1 MATRGY
7 GSNDREA
14 EVLRTRPSM
23 TSALEKQQEE
33 AEEPCPSCDGTGKH
47 RKMLP
52 EGQPWTD
59 RRNSSSVEGK
69 PRLPSDSPPTR
80 NWGKRPS
87 GIVPAAH
94 LVMETEMDRIGE
106 YLVKRLIG
114 EGGMGKVYE
123 AEERLSK
130 RRVALKVLRPELTR
144 HEDGRRLF
152 LNEMQILAHLEHPNL
167 VRSLASM
174 EIDGQLVMALEY
186 LHGRT
191 LRQELTRRG
200 ALPWHEALEHVVR
213 IGEALVVAHEQE
225 PAIVHR
231 DLKPE
236 NVMLTVAEGAD
247 EDAAPTGLKVM
258 DFGIAKVL
266 EGMHGTNTQSIG
278 TLQYM
283 SPEQIDARTIDARS
297 DLYSLGLIFYEMI
310 QGDPPF
316 TSPSPRELLNLQC
329 TAAAPALDPEVRKG
343 LPRGVE
349 DLLFAMIEKNPDDRP
364 GSARE
369 IVEKLSLFRTGTEV
383 ARPARAPRTS
393 RNSSPTATPGSVEP
407 SSPPA
412 ARPSGDTQHSSG
424 TPKAAVEEKEKRE
437 KPRTDTVALVEQ
449 NAARRVGPKEVPTWL
464 AVVAIVALSLVAG
477 MTTYLVRLRMTA
489 DGSPPT
495 TTSAAITKDS
505 AKGSPTGD
513 KAP

>member
-1 MATRGY
+1 
-7 GSNDREA
+7 
-14 EVLRTRPSM
+14 
-23 TSALEKQQEE
+23 
-33 AEEPCPSCDGTGKH
+33 
-47 RKMLP
+47 
-52 EGQPWTD
+52 
-59 RRNSSSVEGK
+59 
-69 PRLPSDSPPTR
+69 
-80 NWGKRPS
+80 
-87 GIVPAAH
+87 
-94 LVMETEMDRIGE
+94 MDRIGE

-174 EIDGQLVMALEY
+174 ETEGQLVLVLEY

-200 ALPWHEALEHVVR
+200 TLPWHEALEHVVR
-213 IGEALVVAHEQE
+213 IAEALAVAHEQE
-225 PAIVHR
+225 PPIVHR

-236 NVMLTVAEGAD
+236 NVMLTAPEGGA
-247 EDAAPTGLKVM
+247 EDAPCTGLKVM

-297 DLYSLGLIFYEMI
+297 DLYSLGLIFYEMLC
-310 QGDPPF
+310 GDPPF
-316 TSPSPRELLNLQC
+316 NSPSPRELLNLQC
-329 TAAAPALDPEVRKG
+329 TAIPPGLDDEVRKG

-349 DLLFAMIEKNPDDRP
+349 DLLFAMLEKKPDDRP
-364 GSARE
+364 ANARE
-369 IVEKLSLFRTGTEV
+369 VVERLSIFRAASDV
-383 ARPARAPRTS
+383 APGRPSRGGPPRASRSDAALHTPRMPNAPANDAARAGR
-393 RNSSPTATPGSVEP
+393 
-407 SSPPA
+407 
-412 ARPSGDTQHSSG
+412 SGDTQSSG
-424 TPKAAVEEKEKRE
+424 PAREWNPAPRVSGAGASGAAASKTDEKPAR
-437 KPRTDTVALVEQ
+437 PRTDTVALVEQ
-449 NAARRVGPKEVPTWL
+449 NASRPREVPTWL

-477 MTTYLVRLRMTA
+477 MTTYLVRMRSSA
-489 DGSPPT
+489 DGAADPGT
-495 TTSAAITKDS
+495 TTTASAAY
-505 AKGSPTGD
+505 D
-513 KAP
+513 KAAGAKPRVPAP